1 MDKDFIKDVD
11 EGNVKSVR
19 LDLSNELLLDPRG
32 ETFKE
37 MLTYAMNKLPNLF
50 DENKEANY
58 NVPPQEDWDEDFLF
72 IVKNDLDSNFSKEK
86 LAFYQAVIEKVGKT
100 KAEDLEREEREPK
113 HEEPKSTQPKAR
125 KTLVKPIP
133 ATVTTGGAILTI
145 VGICLGKTL
154 LTVLGGAV
162 LVGGVLLIINDNKK

>member
-32 ETFKE
+32 ETFTE
-37 MLTYAMNKLPNLF
+37 MLTYAMGKLPDLF
-50 DENKEANY
+50 QENKEANY
-58 NVPPQEDWDEDFLF
+58 SVPPQENWNEDFLF

-86 LAFYQAVIEKVGKT
+86 LAFYQAVIEKVGKA
-100 KAEDLEREEREPK
+100 KAEELEREEKEPK
-113 HEEPKSTQPKAR
+113 YKESQSTQPQTK
-125 KTLVKPIP
+125 KTVVKPVP
-133 ATVTTGGAILTI
+133 ATVATGGAILTI
-145 VGICLGKTL
+145 IGICLGKTL